1 MGHTVEP
8 TDRLITGEEFYRR
21 PELGRCELVK
31 GKLKEMP
38 PATGHSHGRAE
49 LEVAYY
55 LREYVV
61 ENELGQVMVGEVG
74 IYTEREPDSVRA
86 ADVLFISHER
96 FNQVQSDSFLDV
108 PPELIVEIMSPTNS
122 WEDMHQKLKEYF
134 DVGVDTVWVIE
145 PSNRA
150 VQVYRG
156 IDDVQT
162 LEAGDTLTGD
172 GPLDGL
178 TIDVAVLFKT

>member
-1 MGHTVEP
+1 MTCAVET
-8 TDRLITGEEFYRR
+8 TDRLISGEELLRMTDV
-21 PELGRCELVK
+21 GRCELVK
-31 GKLKEMP
+31 GKIKEMP
-38 PATGHSHGRAE
+38 PATGQPHGHIE
-49 LEVAYY
+49 LEAGYH
-55 LREYVV
+55 LRRFVGKNNV
-61 ENELGQVMVGEVG
+61 GRVMVGEVG
-74 IYTEREPDSVRA
+74 IYTERDPDSVRA
-86 ADVLFISHER
+86 ADVLFISYER
-96 FNQVQSDSFLDV
+96 LEQGQSEGFLDV

-122 WEDMHQKLKEYF
+122 WEDMRRKLKEYF

-162 LEAGDTLTGD
+162 LEEGDTLRGN

-178 TIDVAVLFKT
+178 TIDIAALFDE